1 MGGFGVHEYFEDGDS
16 EYVAVDHGHLVD
28 GPVWG
33 VCRYYGIDFGAVGK
47 YSVDEF
53 LGKFGCG
60 LWEWGLAEA
69 CLEGVVGLV
78 VGAVDF
84 VEDLYCGDAGFAA
97 QDGFGWGLEGGGVWG
112 GHGVGGDGGVSCCG

>member
-33 VCRYYGIDFGAVGK
+33 VCRYYGIDLGAVGK

-53 LGKFGCG
+53 LGKVGCVWVGGG
-60 LWEWGLAEA
+60 LVDA
-69 CLEGVVGLV
+69 CLEGVVGFV

-84 VEDLYCGDAGFAA
+84 VEGLDCGDAGFAA
-97 QDGFGWGLEGGGVWG
+97 QGGFGWVLEGGGVWC
-112 GHGVGGDGGVSCCG
+112 GHVGGCWRGVSCG